1 MNAGTKYIKFEM
13 PSSKKKKI
21 STAEHA
27 ETAEDFLPKG
37 SKHEFSND
45 YCSLSAFSATSAVK
59 FFLNWETGEHKF
71 TGMKNMSRAL

>member
-27 ETAEDFLPKG
+27 ETAEDFLPKDP
-37 SKHEFSND
+37 KHEFSNE
-45 YCSLSAFSATSAVK
+45 YCSLSASSRVSAVWDS
-59 FFLNWETGEHKF
+59 FRL
-71 TGMKNMSRAL
+71 